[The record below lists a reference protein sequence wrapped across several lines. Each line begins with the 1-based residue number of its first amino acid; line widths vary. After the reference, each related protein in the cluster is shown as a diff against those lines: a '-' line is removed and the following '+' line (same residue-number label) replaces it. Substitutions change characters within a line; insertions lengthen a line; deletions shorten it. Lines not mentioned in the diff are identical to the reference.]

1 MGAWGPGSFEND
13 DALDFVVGLE
23 RDGAAAIRLALEVV
37 TGLGA
42 RDYLEVPQASAA
54 IAASEVVAAARDGER
69 SRLPQTAQD
78 WLGGHGESL
87 ADPQFAA
94 LAHRAVERIL
104 TQSELKELWDEGDA
118 GAQSDAWVNGVRQ
131 LIARL
136 LATAPVRKARASKG
150 RKVRRP
156 KFVPGAVL
164 RVDLDSQWHT
174 YARILAHNPMI
185 AFYDCRVSAPEE
197 DLLAIV
203 MRPVLFVLAVGGR
216 ASKGHWPKIGDVPLD
231 TAPIPIPDQFMQ
243 DIVTGAC
250 EIVDEVFNRRPARPE
265 ECVALER
272 VAVWDPVHVE
282 ERLRDHYAGRPN
294 AHLAY
299 MKVRLSAGG

>member
-13 DALDFVVGLE
+13 DALDLIVGLE
-23 RDGAAAIRLALEVV
+23 RDGAAAIRLALEDV

-42 RDYLEVPQASAA
+42 RDYLEAPQASSA
-54 IAASEVVAAARDGER
+54 IAASEVVAAVRDGER
-69 SRLPQTAQD
+69 SRLPHAAQD
-78 WLGGHGESL
+78 WLDGHGESL
-87 ADPQFAA
+87 ASPEFTA
-94 LAHRAVERIL
+94 LAHRAVARIL
-104 TQSELKELWDEGDA
+104 TQSELKDLWEEGGA
-118 GAQSDAWVNGVRQ
+118 GPQSEAWANGVRQ

-136 LATAPVRKARASKG
+136 AVTAPVPKAQASKG
-150 RKVRRP
+150 PKVRKL
-156 KFVPGAVL
+156 KFGPGAVL
-164 RVDLDSQWHT
+164 RVDLDHQWHT
-174 YARILAHNPMI
+174 YARILARVPMI
-185 AFYDCRVSAPEE
+185 AFYDCRVSAPVE
-197 DLLAIV
+197 DPLAIA

-216 ASKGHWPKIGDVPLD
+216 ASKGHWSKIGDVPLE

-243 DIVTGAC
+243 DVVTGAC

-265 ECVALER
+265 ECIALER
-272 VAVWDPVHVE
+272 AAVWDPAHVE

>member
-1 MGAWGPGSFEND
+1 MGAWGPDSFEND
-13 DALDFVVGLE
+13 DALDLVIGLE

-37 TGLGA
+37 TGLGT
-42 RDYLEVPQASAA
+42 RDYLEAPQASAA
-54 IAASEVVAAARDGER
+54 IAASEVVAAARDGEL
-69 SRLPQTAQD
+69 SRLPQAAQD

-87 ADPQFAA
+87 AGPEFAA

-104 TQSELKELWDEGDA
+104 AQSELKDLWKEGGA
-118 GAQSDAWVNGVRQ
+118 GPQSDAWANGVRQ

-136 LATAPVRKARASKG
+136 VATAPVPKARASKG
-150 RKVRRP
+150 RQVRKL
-156 KFVPGAVL
+156 KFGPGAVL

-174 YARILAHNPMI
+174 YARILARNPMI
-185 AFYDCRVSAPEE
+185 AFYNCRVSVPEE

-216 ASKGHWPKIGDVPLD
+216 ASKGHWPKIGDVPLE
-231 TAPIPIPDQFMQ
+231 TAPIPISDQFMQ
-243 DIVTGAC
+243 DIVSGTC

-265 ECVALER
+265 ECIALER
-272 VAVWDPVHVE
+272 AAVWEPAHVE